1 MIFPT
6 YQTETELKLSGVE
19 NIAGCDE
26 VGAGPLAGPVVA
38 AVCILED
45 GDYTTRSE
53 DKWYFRVRDSKTVP
67 EAEREI
73 LASEIK
79 SHSKAYGIGETT
91 VEEIDR
97 LNILNARL
105 LAMRRAVEN
114 MLSAFP
120 NVKDVHIIVDGKF
133 TIPDLLADNIKQ
145 QAIVSGDQ
153 KVLSIAAASIIAKV
167 HRDSLMKELDT
178 KYPEYGFSKHKG
190 YGTAAHI
197 KVIKE
202 LGATKVHR
210 KSFLKNII

>member
-6 YQTETELKLSGVE
+6 YQTEAELKLSGIE

-45 GDYTTRSE
+45 GDYETRSE

-67 EAEREI
+67 EAERET
-73 LASEIK
+73 LAAEIK
-79 SHSKAYGIGETT
+79 SHSKAYGIGEAT
-91 VEEIDR
+91 VEEIDA

-105 LAMRRAVEN
+105 LAMQRAVVD
-114 MLSAFP
+114 MLSKIPDA
-120 NVKDVHIIVDGKF
+120 KDIYVLVDGKF
-133 TIPDLLADNIKQ
+133 IIPDLSVNNIKQ
-145 QAIVSGDQ
+145 KALVSGDQ

-167 HRDSLMKELDT
+167 YRDAIMKDLDI
-178 KYPEYGFSKHKG
+178 KYPKYGFSKHKG

-197 KVIKE
+197 KAIKE
-202 LGATKVHR
+202 FGATKVHR